1 MMTTAVGK
9 SVGDD
14 EHPEFELGLF
24 ALGALNADEE
34 HEILVHLAECD
45 ACRTECDDLGDAALF
60 LSLLPRDR
68 VRQIVDSSAQPVSGV
83 TAVPQARNRPAVPP
97 RFSTPTLRAGA
108 AWLAPKRTRL
118 AVAAAILGAAIASGV
133 GVGMWLESSRDGGVL
148 ITTVS
153 ATATNDATGATAAI
167 QVQPDA
173 HGRYQLQAIVVGLQ
187 PGVEFQ
193 LTATRR
199 SGRTDVIFRG
209 VAAGGRQ
216 TITATTFVPPDEVAF
231 FTVAQLDGSIVV
243 TVPVQR

>member
-1 MMTTAVGK
+1 MSTQ
-9 SVGDD
+9 S
-14 EHPEFELGLF
+14 FELGLF

-34 HEILVHLAECD
+34 HEILLHLAECD

-60 LSLLPRDR
+60 LSLLSRDR
-68 VRQIVDSSAQPVSGV
+68 VRRIVDSSAQPVAGV
-83 TAVPQARNRPAVPP
+83 TDFQQPRNRQAAPP
-97 RFSTPTLRAGA
+97 RLSTSTLRAGA
-108 AWLAPKRTRL
+108 AWLSPGRTRL
-118 AVAAAILGAAIASGV
+118 AAAAAILGTAIAGGV
-133 GVGMWLESSRDGGVL
+133 GIGMWLQSSRDGVL

-173 HGRYQLQAIVVGLQ
+173 DGRYQLQAVVVGLQ

-193 LTATRR
+193 LTATRP

-231 FTVAQLDGSIVV
+231 FTVAQTDGSIVV
-243 TVPVQR
+243 AVPVQR